1 MFRKQTL
8 LAYTSI
14 LPAFLAFS
22 GAAYAQ
28 EISTPKYEVG
38 LNYSW
43 LHVNSANND
52 YQRTGNGG
60 SGYFE
65 YKLNKTVGLVADFGR
80 GQHAEG
86 HQRQVADLY
95 ARPTL

>member
-38 LNYSW
+38 LN
-43 LHVNSANND
+43 
-52 YQRTGNGG
+52 
-60 SGYFE
+60 
-65 YKLNKTVGLVADFGR
+65 
-80 GQHAEG
+80 
-86 HQRQVADLY
+86 
-95 ARPTL
+95 